1 MKVLRINKEDLKHNI
16 NIIKS
21 IVKRSAVDDKGKSPK
36 IIGVV
41 KGNGYGLGLVE
52 FSKFLIKNGIKIL
65 AVSSVEEA
73 LELKRAKIDNDVML
87 LSGTS
92 IRTDLMKLVNKD
104 VIISLTSFED
114 IEVLNRIL
122 KNKDKVQRVQIKID
136 TGFNRYGFKYED
148 LDKLI
153 EVLKSDESK
162 KLKIVGTFSHFSYS
176 YSQNKENT
184 QKQFDLFISSVEK
197 LKKNNIDTGDLHI
210 CNSSAFLKY
219 PEMHLNAVRVGSAF
233 LGRLQIENKYN
244 LRKIGKLYTNICEI
258 KSVRKGDTIGYS
270 CSEKIKKNSRIAIA
284 QIGYI
289 DGLNSGKYN
298 DTFKIIDKI
307 RILKNSFFDI
317 FKDKH
322 IYYKINGSKCR
333 VLGKIGMNHIV
344 LDIKGKDVK
353 INDEIEID
361 ISPLNVNTN
370 IRREYI

>member
-21 IVKRSAVDDKGKSPK
+21 IVKRSAVDDRGKSPK

-148 LDKLI
+148 LDELI

-370 IRREYI
+370 IRRE

>member
-41 KGNGYGLGLVE
+41 KGNGYGLGLIE
-52 FSKFLIKNGIKIL
+52 FSKFLLNNGVYVL

-73 LELKRAKIDNDVML
+73 LELKKAKLDSDIML

-92 IRTDLMKLVNKD
+92 IKSDLQKLVNKE

-114 IEVLNRIL
+114 VEVLNKIL
-122 KNKDKVQRVQIKID
+122 MKKDKIQKVQIKID

-153 EVLKSDESK
+153 EILKLNESK

-176 YSQNKENT
+176 YSENKEFT
-184 QKQFDLFISSVEK
+184 QKQFDLFIKAVEK
-197 LKKNNIDTGDLHI
+197 LKKNGIDTGILHI

-219 PEMHLNAVRVGSAF
+219 PEMRLNAVRIGSAF

-244 LRKIGKLYTNICEI
+244 LRKIGKLYANICEI
-258 KSVRKGDTIGYS
+258 KSVKKGDTIGYS
-270 CSEKIKKNSRIAIA
+270 CSDKIRKDGKIAIA

-289 DGLNSGKYN
+289 DGVNSGKYN
-298 DTFKIIDKI
+298 DTFKLVDKI
-307 RILKNSFFDI
+307 RICKNSFFDI

-322 IYYKINGSKCR
+322 IYYKINDSKCR
-333 VLGKIGMNHIV
+333 LLGKIGMNHIV

>member
-21 IVKRSAVDDKGKSPK
+21 IVKRSVVDDKGKSPK

-148 LDKLI
+148 LDELI

>member
-148 LDKLI
+148 LDELI

-258 KSVRKGDTIGYS
+258 KSVREGDTIGYS

>member
-148 LDKLI
+148 LDELI

>member
-184 QKQFDLFISSVEK
+184 QKQFDLFINSVEK

>member
-148 LDKLI
+148 LDELI

-322 IYYKINGSKCR
+322 IYYKVNGSKCR

>member
-122 KNKDKVQRVQIKID
+122 KNKDKVQSVQIKID

-148 LDKLI
+148 LDELI

>member
-148 LDKLI
+148 LDELI

-184 QKQFDLFISSVEK
+184 QKQFDLFINSVEK

-233 LGRLQIENKYN
+233 LGILQIENKYN

>member
-148 LDKLI
+148 LDELI

-162 KLKIVGTFSHFSYS
+162 KLKIVGIFSHFSYS

>member
-1 MKVLRINKEDLKHNI
+1 MKVLRINKDDLKHNI
-16 NIIKS
+16 NIIKE
-21 IVKRSAVDDKGKSPK
+21 IVRKDTVDDKGKLPK

-52 FSKFLIKNGIKIL
+52 FSKFLINNGIRFL

-73 LELKRAKIDNDVML
+73 LNLRRAKIENDIML

-92 IRTDLMKLVNKD
+92 IKADLQKLVNKD
-104 VIISLTSFED
+104 IIISLSSFDD
-114 IEVLNRIL
+114 IETLNRIL
-122 KNKDKVQRVQIKID
+122 KNKDKIQKVQIKID

-153 EVLKSDESK
+153 EVLKLDESK
-162 KLKIVGTFSHFSYS
+162 KIKIVGTFSHFSYS
-176 YSQNKENT
+176 YSEDKEIT
-184 QKQFDLFISSVEK
+184 QKQFDLFISAVEK
-197 LKKNNIDTGDLHI
+197 LKKNNIDTGMLHI

-219 PEMHLNAVRVGSAF
+219 PEMRLNAVRIGSAF
-233 LGRLQIENKYN
+233 LGRLQIENEYD
-244 LRKIGKLYTNICEI
+244 LRKIGKVYANVCEI
-258 KSVRKGDTIGYS
+258 KTVKKGDAIGYS
-270 CSEKIKKNSRIAIA
+270 CSEKMKENGKIAIA
-284 QIGYI
+284 QIGYM
-289 DGLNSGKYN
+289 DGINSGKYN
-298 DTFKIIDKI
+298 DTFKVIDKI
-307 RILKNSFFDI
+307 RIFKNSFFDI

-333 VLGKIGMNHIV
+333 LLGKVGMNHIV

>member
-176 YSQNKENT
+176 YSQDKENT

>member
-21 IVKRSAVDDKGKSPK
+21 IVKTSAVDDKGKSPK

-176 YSQNKENT
+176 YSQDKENT

-270 CSEKIKKNSRIAIA
+270 CSEKIKKKSRIAIA

>member
-136 TGFNRYGFKYED
+136 TGFNRYGFKYEN

-289 DGLNSGKYN
+289 DGLNAGKYN

-307 RILKNSFFDI
+307 RILKNAFFDI

>member
-148 LDKLI
+148 LDELI

-219 PEMHLNAVRVGSAF
+219 PEMHLNEVRVGSAF

>member
-122 KNKDKVQRVQIKID
+122 KNKDKIQRVQIKID

-148 LDKLI
+148 LDELI

>member
-21 IVKRSAVDDKGKSPK
+21 IVKTSAVDDKGKSPK

-148 LDKLI
+148 LDELI

>member
-148 LDKLI
+148 LDELI

-307 RILKNSFFDI
+307 RILKNSFFEI

>member
-148 LDKLI
+148 LDELI

-284 QIGYI
+284 QIGYM

-370 IRREYI
+370 IRREFI

>member
-21 IVKRSAVDDKGKSPK
+21 IVKTSAVDDRGKSPK

-148 LDKLI
+148 LDELI

>member
-148 LDKLI
+148 LDELI

-162 KLKIVGTFSHFSYS
+162 KLKIVGIFSHFSYS

-184 QKQFDLFISSVEK
+184 QKQFDLFINSVEK

>member
-148 LDKLI
+148 LDELI

-307 RILKNSFFDI
+307 RILKNAFFDI

-370 IRREYI
+370 IRREYT

>member
-184 QKQFDLFISSVEK
+184 QKQFDLFINSVEK

-307 RILKNSFFDI
+307 RILKNAFFDI

>member
-21 IVKRSAVDDKGKSPK
+21 IVKRSAVDDKGKFPK

-148 LDKLI
+148 LDELI

>member
-16 NIIKS
+16 NIIKN

-148 LDKLI
+148 LDELI

-307 RILKNSFFDI
+307 RILKNAFFDI

>member
-148 LDKLI
+148 LDELI
-153 EVLKSDESK
+153 EVLKSDESI

>member
-65 AVSSVEEA
+65 AVSTVEEA

>member
-148 LDKLI
+148 LDELI

-184 QKQFDLFISSVEK
+184 QKQFDLFISTVEK

>member
-21 IVKRSAVDDKGKSPK
+21 IVKRSAVDDRGKSPK

-148 LDKLI
+148 LDELI

>member
-148 LDKLI
+148 LDELI

-184 QKQFDLFISSVEK
+184 QKQFDLFINSVEK

-307 RILKNSFFDI
+307 RILKNAFFDI

>member
-307 RILKNSFFDI
+307 RILKNAFFDI

>member
-148 LDKLI
+148 LDELI

-270 CSEKIKKNSRIAIA
+270 CSEKIKKNTRIAIA

>member
-21 IVKRSAVDDKGKSPK
+21 IVKTSAVDDKGKSPK

-176 YSQNKENT
+176 YSQDKENT

>member
-92 IRTDLMKLVNKD
+92 IRTDLMKLVNKG

-184 QKQFDLFISSVEK
+184 QKQFDLFINSVEK

>member
-148 LDKLI
+148 LDELI

-284 QIGYI
+284 QIGYT

>member
-65 AVSSVEEA
+65 AVSTVEEA

-148 LDKLI
+148 LDELI

>member
-92 IRTDLMKLVNKD
+92 IRTDFMKLVNKD

-148 LDKLI
+148 LDELI

-184 QKQFDLFISSVEK
+184 QKQFDLFINSVEK